1 MRNLIAVAIFLASF
15 ASAAASDYEET
26 RDLTVDAS
34 GVDSL
39 VINVGAGSLDVA
51 GVDGLD
57 TIEVKAVI
65 VIDDTDGEDGQK
77 IIEKNLVL
85 TLDRDGSTAK
95 LKSEFDNGIWG
106 FGSSGRVDL
115 EVRAPSTLAVS
126 IDDGSGS
133 MDVSNFSG
141 DVSIDDGSGSI
152 DVQNVGVLRIDD
164 GSGSIDVSGA
174 SGDVYVNDGSGSIT
188 VDAVGGSVT
197 IDDGSGSI
205 RVSDVAEDLI
215 IIDDGSGSINFSD
228 VRGSVE
234 QEG

>member
-1 MRNLIAVAIFLASF
+1 MRSLISMAIFLASF

-34 GVDSL
+34 GVETL

-57 TIEVKAVI
+57 TIEVKATI
-65 VIDDTDGEDGQK
+65 VISDADADDGRQF
-77 IIEKNLVL
+77 IEKSL
-85 TLDRDGSTAK
+85 TLTLESYDHRAE
-95 LKSEFDNGIWG
+95 LRSEFDDGFWG
-106 FGSSGRVDL
+106 SNSNGRVDL

-133 MDVSNFSG
+133 MDVSNFSA

-152 DVQNVGVLRIDD
+152 DVQNVGALKIDD

-174 SGDVYVNDGSGSIT
+174 TGDVYVNDGSGSIT
-188 VDAVGGSVT
+188 VNAVSGSVT

-215 IIDDGSGSINFSD
+215 IVDDGSGSVSFSD
-228 VRGSVE
+228 IRGTVD

>member
-1 MRNLIAVAIFLASF
+1 MRSLIAMAIFLASF

-34 GVDSL
+34 GVETLIID
-39 VINVGAGSLDVA
+39 VGAGSLDVA

-65 VIDDTDGEDGQK
+65 VIADADEEDGRK

-85 TLDRDGSTAK
+85 TLGRDGSRAE
-95 LKSEFDNGIWG
+95 LESEFDNGFWG
-106 FGSSGRVDL
+106 SNSSGRVDL

-133 MDVSNFSG
+133 MDVSNFSA

-152 DVQNVGVLRIDD
+152 DVQNVGALKIDD

-174 SGDVYVNDGSGSIT
+174 TGDVYINDGSGSIA

-215 IIDDGSGSINFSD
+215 IVDDGSGSVSFSD
-228 VRGSVE
+228 VRGTVD

>member
-1 MRNLIAVAIFLASF
+1 MRSLIAMAIFLASF
-15 ASAAASDYEET
+15 ASAAAGDYEET

-34 GVDSL
+34 GVETL
-39 VINVGAGSLDVA
+39 VIDVGAGSLDVA

-57 TIEVKAVI
+57 TIEVKATI
-65 VIDDTDGEDGQK
+65 VIPDADADDGRK
-77 IIEKNLVL
+77 VIEKNLVL
-85 TLDRDGSTAK
+85 TLERHDDRAT
-95 LKSEFDNGIWG
+95 LTSEFDRRFWG
-106 FGSSGRVDL
+106 FNSNGRVDL

-133 MDVSNFSG
+133 MDVSNFSA

-152 DVQNVGVLRIDD
+152 DVQNVGALKIDD

-174 SGDVYVNDGSGSIT
+174 TGDVYVNDGSGSIT

-205 RVSDVAEDLI
+205 RVNDVAEDLI
-215 IIDDGSGSINFSD
+215 IVDDGSGSVSFSD
-228 VRGSVE
+228 IRGTVD

>member
-1 MRNLIAVAIFLASF
+1 MRSLIAMAIFLASF

-34 GVDSL
+34 GVETL
-39 VINVGAGSLDVA
+39 VIDVGAGSLDVA
-51 GVDGLD
+51 GVDGLG
-57 TIEVKAVI
+57 TIEVTATI
-65 VIDDTDGEDGQK
+65 VIPDVDADDGRQF
-77 IIEKNLVL
+77 IEKNLVL
-85 TLDRDGSTAK
+85 TLERHDHRAK
-95 LKSEFDNGIWG
+95 LTSEFDGRFWG
-106 FGSSGRVDL
+106 SNSNGRVDL

-133 MDVSNFSG
+133 MDISNFSA

-152 DVQNVGVLRIDD
+152 DVQNVGALKIDD
-164 GSGSIDVSGA
+164 GSGSIDVSGVT
-174 SGDVYVNDGSGSIT
+174 GDVYVNDGSGEIT
-188 VDAVGGSVT
+188 VNAVSGSVT

-215 IIDDGSGSINFSD
+215 IVDDGSGSVSFSD
-228 VRGSVE
+228 IRGTVD